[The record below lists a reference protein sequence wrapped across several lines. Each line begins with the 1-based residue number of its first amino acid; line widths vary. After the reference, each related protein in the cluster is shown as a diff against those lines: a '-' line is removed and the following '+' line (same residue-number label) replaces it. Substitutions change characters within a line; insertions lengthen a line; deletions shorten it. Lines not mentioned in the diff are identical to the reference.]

1 MGMQDQHTAA
11 PIFVV
16 GSPRSGTSILT
27 WCLGQHPNILPTEE
41 SAWLG
46 LFAAQAAVHH
56 HTGCLRGERSQ
67 LSALGIDGAE
77 FLQGLGNAIDKMIRG
92 HRKSMEL
99 LNHAAAQRNPGQVC
113 AGFAVARDDAEPK
126 ARWVDGT
133 PEYSLHICGLHKLFP
148 AAKFIHIVRDPD
160 EVVASMLAFH
170 HDDGS
175 PLVVDAD
182 EAYAYW
188 ERTSRACLL
197 AAQALGA
204 QFVFRLRHANL
215 VEQPEACL
223 RAVFDFL
230 GEAFARDCVAPLAR
244 RINSSFAKDQAVRA
258 GMSKPL
264 GAAQRARQLLGELEP
279 AVGAAR
285 ADALAPF
292 EISFAAQVK
301 FQATVEAQLRA
312 ACERNGELQASA
324 AAAETACAAEHERNI
339 KLRFMLD
346 CCGILICVPCVFTL
360 ALYAAGANGNAT
372 AVVAA
377 IAMTALFAYAWLRR
391 AGVRRL
397 LGRLLPTKS
406 EIHRSMR

>member
-1 MGMQDQHTAA
+1 MGTQDQRTAA

-46 LFAAQAAVHH
+46 LFAAQAAAHH
-56 HTGCLRGERSQ
+56 RVGCLRGERSQ
-67 LSALGIDGAE
+67 LSALGIDRAE
-77 FLQGLGNAIDKMIRG
+77 FLQALGNAIDTLICG
-92 HRKSMEL
+92 HRKTLEV

-113 AGFAVARDDAEPK
+113 AEFAVARGDAEPK

-197 AAQALGA
+197 AAQALGTES
-204 QFVFRLRHANL
+204 VFRLRHADL
-215 VEQPEACL
+215 VARPEAAL

-230 GEAFARDCVAPLAR
+230 GEAFAPDCVAPLAR
-244 RINSSFAKDQAVRA
+244 RINSSFTDDQAVRIDTP
-258 GMSKPL
+258 KPS
-264 GAAQRARQLLGELEP
+264 AAALRARQLLEELEP
-279 AVGAAR
+279 PVGAVR

-292 EISFAAQVK
+292 ENSFATQIK
-301 FQATVEAQLRA
+301 FQTTVEAQLRA

-346 CCGILICVPCVFTL
+346 WCGILICVPCAFAV
-360 ALYAAGANGNAT
+360 ALYAFGADGNAT
-372 AVVAA
+372 AVVPALA
-377 IAMTALFAYAWLRR
+377 TTALFAYAWLRR

-397 LGRLLPTKS
+397 LERLLPAKP
-406 EIHRSMR
+406 EIERSMR